1 MDLTQVVSFGLAQAK
16 WLGGAL
22 LGAGVAIRL
31 VGRAISRTLLFA
43 GLLATAALA
52 YQEWQSLHSL
62 WVAGGILLTG
72 GVVVGLLAW
81 TIRGLTFVFAFVLI
95 AAAFY
100 LLVYGWMGPSFA
112 ATTKGAL
119 SWAGAT
125 IVTMILT
132 GLHGSL
138 ARKAPVAAAGLGL
151 AH

>member
-1 MDLTQVVSFGLAQAK
+1 MDLTQIVSFGLAQAK

-22 LGAGVAIRL
+22 LAAGVAVRL

-62 WVAGGILLTG
+62 WVAGGILITG
-72 GVVVGLLAW
+72 AALVGLLAW
-81 TIRGLTFVFAFVLI
+81 TIRGLSLLFAFVLI

-119 SWAGAT
+119 TWAGAT
-125 IVTMILT
+125 IITMLLT
-132 GLHGSL
+132 GVHSGL
-138 ARKAPVAAAGLGL
+138 ARKLPVAAVGVGL